1 MKEKTYIFAIMQD
14 KIENIDKIVQHW
26 IDASEKD
33 FQTMQNLL
41 RSGDY
46 SWAMFL
52 GHLVLEKLLKAHF
65 VKNQKKHA
73 LFTHDLLR
81 LATKA
86 ELIFNDEIE
95 EWLDDISTFNI
106 NARYDNYKQDFFKL
120 CTKDFAK
127 LWSER
132 IEIIRQW
139 LIKEL

>member
-1 MKEKTYIFAIMQD
+1 MQD

-106 NARYDNYKQDFFKL
+106 NVRYDNYKQDFYKL

>member
-1 MKEKTYIFAIMQD
+1 MQD